1 MEDTINQ
8 MDISD
13 KSKKV
18 YLSLIKRLN
27 KDEFKFPLKG
37 PQKEKYITEFLE
49 SYPKYSTKLD
59 LLNII
64 IVIRNAKDLN
74 TEKLKELRKTFQKNR
89 INNNVQTMQDKKKDL
104 LSLEEF
110 NKELDKA
117 YEYCKWGT
125 FIINYLWIN
134 YGTRNK
140 DVDIEIVKSK
150 KAMKEHPED
159 NYLHIGKTSIT
170 WYRNSYKT
178 VATYKPKIHI
188 ITDERFINAVNKEGL
203 GKILSAGQIGNA
215 LRKHQLAG
223 MTEADVFKLLIDYSY
238 MKEDTENINKLSE
251 SRGTNIETILNFY
264 NINKKEEIIR
274 QI

>member
-18 YLSLIKRLN
+18 YLSLIKRLD
-27 KDEFKFPLKG
+27 KDKFKFPLKT
-37 PQKEKYITEFLE
+37 PEKDKYITEFLE

-64 IVIRNAKDLN
+64 IVIRNAKDLK
-74 TEKLKELRKTFQKNR
+74 TDKLKELRKIFQKNR
-89 INNNVQTMQDKKKDL
+89 INNNVETMQDKKKDL
-104 LSLEEF
+104 ITLEVF
-110 NKELDKA
+110 NEELDKA
-117 YEYCKWGT
+117 YSQEKWGT
-125 FIINYLWIN
+125 FIVNFLWIN

-140 DVDIEIVKSK
+140 DMDIEIVKSK

-159 NYLHIGKTSIT
+159 NYLHIGKTSVT
-170 WYRNSYKT
+170 WYRNTYKT
-178 VATYKPKIHI
+178 VASYGKKSHI
-188 ITDERFINAVNKEGL
+188 ITDERFMNAVNKEGL

-215 LRKHQLAG
+215 LRKHQIAG
-223 MTEADVFKLLIDYSY
+223 MSEADVFKMLIDSSY
-238 MKEDTENINKLSE
+238 VKQDTENINKLSQ

-264 NINKKEEIIR
+264 NINKKQDIIR
-274 QI
+274 EI